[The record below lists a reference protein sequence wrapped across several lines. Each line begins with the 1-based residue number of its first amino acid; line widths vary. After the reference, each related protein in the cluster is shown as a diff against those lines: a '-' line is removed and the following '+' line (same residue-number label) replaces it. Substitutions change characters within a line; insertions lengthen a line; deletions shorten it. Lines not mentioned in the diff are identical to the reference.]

1 MATKIIDQGVENG
14 EFDLRVES
22 AHVARLIFV
31 ALEGSMLLS
40 QFKDADY
47 IRSVKAS
54 CLALLKR

>member
-1 MATKIIDQGVENG
+1 MESSTYEWNPPMLQG
-14 EFDLRVES
+14 
-22 AHVARLIFV
+22 LIFV